1 MTLANKW
8 TARARLARMRKAAAI
23 FAAATAAAA
32 ATSLIAAPAARAQ
45 SCNASQD
52 AAVQC
57 FVSAAVKTN
66 LTSLRYGMTLPQFQ
80 AYGVAISKILQARQ
94 TYLVLAGMSS
104 AVADA
109 MPPTNA
115 DGSPNLAA
123 QQAANTSIVAAEISS
138 GIIALPAE
146 TTQQHLIW
154 FTWDLTNGMNQG
166 PAILLTPGFLL
177 RTIDTYVVSATTS
190 GVVNWPQVNANL
202 AKLVTSL
209 QAAAILRLPANITTA
224 QVITFAQSLAQI
236 IYTYKAATSRATL

>member
-1 MTLANKW
+1 MKLANIFIIGVCV
-8 TARARLARMRKAAAI
+8 AAI
-23 FAAATAAAA
+23 AMG
-32 ATSLIAAPAARAQ
+32 ATSLAAYAQ

-80 AYGVAISKILQARQ
+80 AYGVAISKILQAQQ
-94 TYLVLAGMSS
+94 TYLVVAGMSS

-123 QQAANTSIVAAEISS
+123 QQAANTSIVAGGNRERHYRHV
-138 GIIALPAE
+138 PAE
-146 TTQQHLIW
+146 TTEQQLT
-154 FTWDLTNGMNQG
+154 FFAFDLTGAMNQSNG
-166 PAILLTPGFLL
+166 ILLSPGFML
-177 RTIDTYVVSATTS
+177 RTIDSFVVTATAN
-190 GVVNWPQVNANL
+190 GAVNWTQVNANI

-209 QAAAILRLPANITTA
+209 QSAGILKLPASITTA
-224 QVITFAQSLAQI
+224 QAISFAQSLAQI
-236 IYTYKAATSRATL
+236 IYTYKTSTGRATL

>member
-1 MTLANKW
+1 MS
-8 TARARLARMRKAAAI
+8 MIRKAVPSAGVCLVAAM
-23 FAAATAAAA
+23 
-32 ATSLIAAPAARAQ
+32 LIAAPAARAQ

-80 AYGVAISKILQARQ
+80 SYGVAISKILQAQQ
-94 TYLVLAGMSS
+94 TYLILAGMSS

-123 QQAANTSIVAAEISS
+123 QQSANTSSVAAEISS
-138 GIIALPAE
+138 GIITLPAE
-146 TTQQHLIW
+146 TSQQHLIW

-166 PAILLTPGFLL
+166 PAIVLTPGLLL
-177 RTIDTYVVSATTS
+177 RTIDTYVVNATTS
-190 GVVNWPQVNANL
+190 GVVNWTQVNANL
-202 AKLVTSL
+202 AKLVTNL
-209 QAAAILRLPANITTA
+209 QNSAILKLPANITSA
-224 QVITFAQSLAQI
+224 QVIAFAQSLAQI
-236 IYTYKAATSRATL
+236 IYTYKAATARATL